1 MDCAEMPTFVNASWS
16 LLTRVMS
23 PVSIAMVGGVVV
35 EVDGWVGRRGKE
47 QVGVVWCW

>member
-23 PVSIAMVGGVVV
+23 PVSMAMVGGVVV
-35 EVDGWVGRRGKE
+35 EVDGWVKGRE
-47 QVGVVWCW
+47 ED